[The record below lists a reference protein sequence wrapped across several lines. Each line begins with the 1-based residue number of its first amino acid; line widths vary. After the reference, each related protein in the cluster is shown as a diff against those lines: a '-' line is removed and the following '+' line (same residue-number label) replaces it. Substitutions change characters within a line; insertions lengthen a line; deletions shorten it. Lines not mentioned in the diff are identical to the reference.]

1 MRMRGSS
8 EANGSWNTV
17 WIRVVSLRPRA
28 ATGAPSRSTRPWLGI
43 RMPAMTR
50 PRVDLPQ
57 PDSPTRPSVSP
68 RAIVSETSLTACTAR
83 RLDRAAEAGGDAV
96 AERQVRREALRDPL
110 DRQEGFA
117 HAASAGVRTSG

>member
-1 MRMRGSS
+1 
-8 EANGSWNTV
+8 
-17 WIRVVSLRPRA
+17 
-28 ATGAPSRSTRPWLGI
+28 
-43 RMPAMTR
+43 MTR

-68 RAIVSETSLTACTAR
+68 RAIVSETSLDRLHGA
-83 RLDRAAEAGGDAV
+83 RLDRAAERGGDAV

>member
-1 MRMRGSS
+1 
-8 EANGSWNTV
+8 
-17 WIRVVSLRPRA
+17 
-28 ATGAPSRSTRPWLGI
+28 
-43 RMPAMTR
+43 MTR

-57 PDSPTRPSVSP
+57 PELADEAERL
-68 RAIVSETSLTACTAR
+68 AACDRERDLAH
-83 RLDRAAEAGGDAV
+83 RLHGAPLDGAAEPGGDAV